1 MEQPTTE
8 KHWIVFCF
16 NFLTDYSQSGT
27 SWSQSKGLMEQS
39 LGAHH
44 SCCREMRASYKRWH
58 DSMLKL
64 ILEKRIS
71 FSLLDRAWIMQTE
84 NKGRDVKYESCS
96 VLSDSLRPYGLTVH
110 EILQGKKLE
119 WVAFPFSSRSSQPR
133 DRAQLFHITSGFF
146 TSWTTR
152 EAHIN
157 DQNLPLSALLS
168 VW

>member
-16 NFLTDYSQSGT
+16 NFRTDYSQSST
-27 SWSQSKGLMEQS
+27 SWSQIKGLMEQS
-39 LGAHH
+39 LSAHH

-71 FSLLDRAWIMQTE
+71 FPLLDRAWIMQIE
-84 NKGRDVKYESCS
+84 NKGRDVKYKSHS
-96 VLSDSLRPYGLTVH
+96 VMSDSLQPYGLRVH
-110 EILQGKKLE
+110 EILQAEKLE
-119 WVAFPFSSRSSQPR
+119 WVAFPFSRGSSQPR
-133 DRAQLFHITSGFF
+133 DRAQVFCITSGFF

-157 DQNLPLSALLS
+157 DQNPPVSALLS
-168 VW
+168 AW

>member
-16 NFLTDYSQSGT
+16 NFRTDYSQSST
-27 SWSQSKGLMEQS
+27 SWSQIKGLMEQS

-71 FSLLDRAWIMQTE
+71 FPLLDRAWIMQIE
-84 NKGRDVKYESCS
+84 NKGRDVKYESHS
-96 VLSDSLRPYGLTVH
+96 VVSDSLQPYGLRVH
-110 EILQGKKLE
+110 EILQAEKLE
-119 WVAFPFSSRSSQPR
+119 WVAFPFSRGSSQPR
-133 DRAQLFHITSGFF
+133 DRAQVFCITSGFF

-157 DQNLPLSALLS
+157 DQNSPVSALLS
-168 VW
+168 AW